1 MGSEDKST
9 INQSVRLDSLTIDD
23 LKSLEQSF
31 LEAANSIAAV
41 RNVLDQVIDTGA
53 PLTKA
58 IGASRAG
65 AAARY
70 ALSAM
75 TEDQADVEEAL
86 KALCRGLKTG
96 DREEFI
102 RQRLVDCFALEGWAS
117 AGVLL
122 CLLRQP
128 GQFVSHAHLADAACV
143 LSESPNVV
151 RVYICQLRSSLKSR
165 GFEDGAIET
174 GRRSYR
180 IVPSAAFGIVNA
192 LGVSLRPTRKASMSE
207 SQSHSQAAAR

>member
-31 LEAANSIAAV
+31 LDAANSIAAV
-41 RNVLDQVIDTGA
+41 RNVLDQVIDDSA

-58 IGASRAG
+58 IGARHAG

-70 ALSAM
+70 ALTAL

-86 KALCRGLKTG
+86 NALCKGLKIG

-117 AGVLL
+117 AGVLH

-128 GQFVSHAHLADAACV
+128 GQFVSHAQLADAACV

-151 RVYICQLRSSLKSR
+151 RVYICQLRSSLKTR
-165 GFEDGAIET
+165 GFESGVIET

-192 LGVSLRPTRKASMSE
+192 LGVSLRPTRKKTASE
-207 SQSHSQAAAR
+207 GQGRSQAAPR